1 MALVSLKEVT
11 EFNLA
16 DRLLCPRKRTVVK
29 YCFRIIYQAL
39 NCVIQ
44 YTNDFSA

>member
-16 DRLLCPRKRTVVK
+16 DRLLCPSNTCNLNLDEKVRKPNNNGSFKV
-29 YCFRIIYQAL
+29 II
-39 NCVIQ
+39 
-44 YTNDFSA
+44 